1 MIDTGKLQHK
11 VSLQR
16 FETVVDPETG
26 HREQI
31 WKEIASPWVAIEPI
45 SGREFLAAAAER
57 AEVTTRITMYYRAD
71 VTAAAR
77 IVYRGKVY
85 NIKAALPDPDTGLEW
100 LTLMCTEGSNDG

>member
-16 FETVVDPETG
+16 FDTVVDPDTG
-26 HREQI
+26 HREKT
-31 WKEIASPWVAIEPI
+31 WREYASPWVAIEPI

-57 AEVTTRITMYYRAD
+57 SEVTTRITMYFRED
-71 VTAAAR
+71 VTRAER

-85 NIKAALPDPDTGLEW
+85 NIQVVLPDPDTGREW
-100 LTLMCTEGSNDG
+100 LTRS